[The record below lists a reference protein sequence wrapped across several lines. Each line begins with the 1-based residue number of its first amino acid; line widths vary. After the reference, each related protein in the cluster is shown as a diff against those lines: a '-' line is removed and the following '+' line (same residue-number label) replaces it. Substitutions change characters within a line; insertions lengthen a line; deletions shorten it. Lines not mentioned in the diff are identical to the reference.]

1 MEAQNKELY
10 LKHMNEEYREKHY
23 PERSVFAA
31 HKKTQ
36 KGANAVLSLFFI
48 GLFLAGRC

>member
-1 MEAQNKELY
+1 MEVQNRELY

-23 PERSVFAA
+23 PERSVFEA

-36 KGANAVLSLFFI
+36 KGANGVLSLF
-48 GLFLAGRC
+48 L